1 MMQIHIY
8 TVSCV
13 LY

>member
-1 MMQIHIY
+1 MMQIHFY